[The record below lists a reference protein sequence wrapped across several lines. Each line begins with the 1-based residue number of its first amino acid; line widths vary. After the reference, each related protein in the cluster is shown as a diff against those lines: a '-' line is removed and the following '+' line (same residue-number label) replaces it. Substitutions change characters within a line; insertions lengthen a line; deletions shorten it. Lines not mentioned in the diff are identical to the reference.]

1 MKLRLVITGLIAL
14 LAAATAQATTL
25 KLAPDIDLLVLDGRK
40 ISGSLLK
47 GAEGLEL
54 ERGQHQLL
62 FRVEKNLH
70 KHGHPAT
77 AWISTPLI
85 VTFTAQAKSI
95 TIRYPS
101 FTTLQQGKA
110 FNKKPDFQLV
120 DEKGVTVDSQQ
131 DRLLSIRSE
140 NYEQAMAIYN
150 LKGNAASVPRFAQP
164 HTSSSPVNDSPPNL
178 VSDRHPTG
186 RILQLWYQQVDAATR
201 QRFGTL
207 MQALRI
213 S

>member
-14 LAAATAQATTL
+14 LVAATAQATTL

-62 FRVEKNLH
+62 FRVEKKLH
-70 KHGHPAT
+70 KSGQAAT
-77 AWISTPLI
+77 AWASAPLI
-85 VTFTAQAKSI
+85 VTFRAEAKSI
-95 TIRYPS
+95 TIQYPS
-101 FTTLQQGKA
+101 FTTLHQGNA
-110 FNKKPDFQLV
+110 FNKKPHFQLV
-120 DEKGVTVDSQQ
+120 DEKGAEVESQQ
-131 DRLLSIRSE
+131 DRLVNTRSE
-140 NYEQAMAIYN
+140 DYEQAMAIYN
-150 LKGNAASVPRFAQP
+150 LKGSIASVPRFAQP
-164 HTSSSPVNDSPPNL
+164 QTSRSPVNESAPNL
-178 VSDRHPTG
+178 ASDRHPTG